1 MVTPV
6 LRKELPGVA
15 FIRMALYVEAADAYA
30 IDELGV
36 DVVCAKSDDLED
48 FLCHIDRLL
57 AFRSKASPEEQP
69 PVIRPTSIAN
79 RKQTKTVSWRTCHL

>member
-15 FIRMALYVEAADAYA
+15 IIRMTLYVEAADAYA

-57 AFRSKASPEEQP
+57 AFHSKASPEEQP
-69 PVIRPTSIAN
+69 LVIRPPRLQTESK
-79 RKQTKTVSWRTCHL
+79 RKR